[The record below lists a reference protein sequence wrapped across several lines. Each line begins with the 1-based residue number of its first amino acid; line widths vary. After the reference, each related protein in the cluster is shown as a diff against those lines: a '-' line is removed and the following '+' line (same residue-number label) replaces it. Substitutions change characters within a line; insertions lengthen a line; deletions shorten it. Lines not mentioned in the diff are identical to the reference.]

1 MIEDIRIKYLNTE
14 IKRQIKNI
22 CAADYSN
29 FELVEEFPFFAF
41 HVWFK
46 KSALEQLF
54 VDALKK
60 GEVTLSD
67 LSDCISIFKDKKAS
81 MKFNGI
87 PMENFKTNIKN
98 YSKFNTG
105 LFVEYTERLTTAL
118 QNRAENYQ
126 EIVDCLCACSNE
138 ELSIDSII
146 YDGEYNDDWL
156 DGEVLTADDE
166 LDSDCNVYRWK
177 ELRLTG
183 KDGEPF
189 YYFNS
194 EMYRLFFRSKK
205 ILGQYSQVDAV
216 HTREP
221 EAEISNTSKT
231 KKKTEETS
239 RDLTPKE
246 SREEYLRLLNVN
258 TKVIDKESTTIL
270 KYYKSMYSVL
280 THEYFNLD
288 KKLIGDILDNTLTGL
303 LKRQLNLSINTALS
317 KFKHITIEDLAKI
330 CGSSKE
336 ALNNQLYQ
344 LENTMLPM
352 QHLYLI
358 STVLGV
364 PSSQLLGTT
373 PPPSTIPTDEVDA
386 KDK

>member
-1 MIEDIRIKYLNTE
+1 MATFPQGEVIVSYNVDQKFKMKVLDRFAGGYGGT
-14 IKRQIKNI
+14 
-22 CAADYSN
+22 N
-29 FELVEEFPFFAF
+29 FEEGWITPFNKFGYWGCLEVDSPQTLVAAI
-41 HVWFK
+41 HG
-46 KSALEQLF
+46 
-54 VDALKK
+54 VDN
-60 GEVTLSD
+60 
-67 LSDCISIFKDKKAS
+67 AS
-81 MKFNGI
+81 NG
-87 PMENFKTNIKN
+87 
-98 YSKFNTG
+98 
-105 LFVEYTERLTTAL
+105 
-118 QNRAENYQ
+118 
-126 EIVDCLCACSNE
+126 
-138 ELSIDSII
+138 
-146 YDGEYNDDWL
+146 YDGEYNDEWL
-156 DGEVLTADDE
+156 NSELLTADDE
-166 LDSDCNVYRWK
+166 VDFDFNEYRWK

-205 ILGQYSQVDAV
+205 IIGEYSRVDAV

-221 EAEISNTSKT
+221 ETETSNTSKT

-239 RDLTPKE
+239 CDLTPKE

-317 KFKHITIEDLAKI
+317 KFEHITIEDLAKI

-364 PSSQLLGTT
+364 PSSQLLGIT